1 MAEPFKNLVD
11 GKWIESL
18 SGQSFPSANP
28 ADRSQVLGL
37 FPRSDHRD
45 VDRAVQAALR
55 HYANWRKVSSRE
67 RAAVLFRGAAILAE
81 QKEQVAALIT
91 KEVGKLLHE
100 SRAEVEHTIE
110 LIDVV
115 ATEAR
120 GFSGEVTPSELSDS
134 LAMDVRVPVGVVAAI
149 SAWDFPLA
157 TPASTLVTALVAGN
171 TVVFK
176 PAEESP
182 LVATRLVKLLEE
194 AGLPPGT
201 LNLVHGLGED
211 AGAPL
216 VRHPDV
222 ALVSFTGSSQIG
234 REVAIAAAAERKRL
248 SLENVDSSAIIVM
261 EDADLDLAIDVA
273 VPAAFASSG
282 QRRGA
287 ASTLVVH
294 RKVLKECTDRVVRR
308 AEALRLG
315 DGLASETDLGPV
327 ISETRLRKIH
337 RYAKLAVKQGAKVLT
352 GGEPYKKGECAKG
365 FFYLPTVIGDVGM
378 KMRIAHEEIFGPAV
392 SIIAAAD
399 LDEAIAIVN
408 AIRRWVSVGLHTRDI
423 RRACMA
429 AGQIETGTV
438 HVNPAAPGIEFRL
451 AFGGARQGRG
461 DHRPG
466 SGTTRIDHFSDRKT
480 LYLDFGAPRSHPR
493 AEK

>member
-1 MAEPFKNLVD
+1 MAELFKNLVD
-11 GKWIESL
+11 GKWIEPL
-18 SGQSFPSANP
+18 SGQNFPNVNP
-28 ADRSQVLGL
+28 ADRSEAFGL

-55 HYANWRKVSSRE
+55 QYTNWRKVSREE
-67 RAAVLFRGAAILAE
+67 RAAVLFRGAAMLTE
-81 QKEQVAALIT
+81 QKEQVAVLIT
-91 KEVGKLLHE
+91 KEVGKVLAE
-100 SRAEVEHTIE
+100 SLAEVERAIK
-110 LIDVV
+110 LIDLI

-120 GFSGEVTPSELSDS
+120 RFSGEATPSELPDRF
-134 LAMDVRVPVGVVAAI
+134 AMDVRVPVGVVAAI
-149 SAWDFPLA
+149 TAWDFPLA
-157 TPASTLVTALVAGN
+157 VLASTLMTALVAGN
-171 TVVFK
+171 TVVCK

-201 LNLVHGLGED
+201 LNLVHGLGEE

-222 ALVSFTGSSQIG
+222 ALVAFSGSSQIG

-248 SLENVDSSAIIVM
+248 SLESAGASAITVM
-261 EDADLDLAIDVA
+261 EDADLDLAIDGA
-273 VPAAFASSG
+273 VRAAFASSG

-287 ASTLVVH
+287 ASALVVH
-294 RKVLKECTDRVVRR
+294 RKVVKECTDRLVRR

-315 DGLASETDLGPV
+315 NGLASETDLGPV

-337 RYAKLAVKQGAKVLT
+337 RHAKLGVKEGAKLLT
-352 GGEPYKKGECAKG
+352 GGEPYRKGECAKG
-365 FFYLPTVIGDVGM
+365 FFYLPTVIGDVTM
-378 KMRIAHEEIFGPAV
+378 KMRIAHEEIFGPTV
-392 SIIAAAD
+392 VIIAAAD

-408 AIRRWVSVGLHTRDI
+408 ASRRWVSVALYTRDI
-423 RRACMA
+423 RRACVA
-429 AGQIETGTV
+429 AGQIEAGSV

-451 AFGGARQGRG
+451 AFGGAPAGGG
-461 DHRPG
+461 DHRLG
-466 SGTTRIDHFSDRKT
+466 RGTMIDEFSDRRT
-480 LYLDFGAPRSHPR
+480 LYLDLGAPRSQPR